1 MYVYLGDDI
10 GQWLKEWVFSPSKG
24 ILMVDVPLCDLG
36 THSILT
42 YEMRARKEPTWLHF
56 VRVKYNNL
64 FAAFNTVSDLR

>member
-1 MYVYLGDDI
+1 MGFQSIKGDSN
-10 GQWLKEWVFSPSKG
+10 GG
-24 ILMVDVPLCDLG
+24 CATLCDLG

-64 FAAFNTVSDLR
+64 FAAFNTVSDLQ